1 MQRSFPGVED
11 RASAWFCSCD
21 KKATSCGLSLQIDL
35 FKNSMIASESSLRVF
50 LHGSRL
56 TNSDGVDGRNFSVSR
71 IAPFI
76 DQEICPGD
84 AQYLVK
90 DWDVPWDPKMA
101 QMS

>member
-50 LHGSRL
+50 FIAADLL
-56 TNSDGVDGRNFSVSR
+56 TPMELMGAIPASLVLLLSSTKRS
-71 IAPFI
+71 
-76 DQEICPGD
+76 
-84 AQYLVK
+84 AQGMLST
-90 DWDVPWDPKMA
+90 W
-101 QMS
+101 